1 MRSRRVSPHDV
12 GMTSPRLLRRRT
24 HPVPLRPFL
33 PGLALVLAAGAA
45 PAAPAPAPQV
55 ARITQVTLHPG
66 TAEVLRSARVP
77 AGARELL
84 LSCLPE
90 GFDPASLRLEADAG
104 IRLGPVALSTLP
116 RSQAPECRD
125 GELEARIRTLE
136 DRLAAL
142 QAEGL
147 GHELVLGHLRAG
159 AAGGDRPAPALAG
172 AAAGVAGVAT
182 LPAAQLAATLA
193 TVQRLGQEAA
203 AQQHR
208 LARERERL
216 ELELAPLRAERD
228 RLRGSAGQ
236 VRRLAVQLQAGVRD
250 GELRLRYLHAGP
262 TWGPA
267 YRAELDTATSRVRL
281 ERLAQVRQS
290 TGEDWRGVVLRL
302 STGSPQSAVQGPTP
316 PPWQWVVEA
325 PLGKRALGVEL
336 RAMPAPMAAPALTQA
351 DAAEAAPDEPP
362 FEVAAQHGE
371 FGSEFAVPGTV
382 DVASHGQSVGFTL
395 ETQQLEARWLV
406 QAVPAVEA
414 SAWLLAELDLPA
426 GVWPEGPLQLLRE
439 GRSVGQARWPGAS
452 AGVAAVRDR
461 LTLPFGRDDNLRVQ
475 RLPTERRD
483 ASAGF
488 VGQRAERRVL
498 RAYQVENRHRQPV
511 RLRLLEPL
519 PSATDERIEV
529 ASRLKPEPTQPRWQD
544 EAGIAAWE
552 LTLPPGQTRR
562 FDAEHRIAWPKDL
575 PVRER

>member
-1 MRSRRVSPHDV
+1 MMR
-12 GMTSPRLLRRRT
+12 GMTSPRLLRRRA
-24 HPVPLRPFL
+24 PLAPLRFLL
-33 PGLALVLAAGAA
+33 PGLALLLAAGAA
-45 PAAPAPAPQV
+45 PASPAPQV

-159 AAGGDRPAPALAG
+159 AGGDRPPPAPAG
-172 AAAGVAGVAT
+172 AAAGVAM

-203 AQQHR
+203 VQQHR

-236 VRRLAVQLQAGVRD
+236 VRRLAVQLQAGARD

-302 STGSPQSAVQGPTP
+302 STGSPQSAVQGPPP

-336 RAMPAPMAAPALTQA
+336 RALPAPMAAPALAQA
-351 DAAEAAPDEPP
+351 EAAEAVPDEPP

-414 SAWLLAELDLPA
+414 SAWLLAELDRPA

-439 GRSVGQARWPGAS
+439 GRGVGQARWPGATTD
-452 AGVAAVRDR
+452 VAAARDR
-461 LTLPFGRDDNLRVQ
+461 LTLPFGRDDNLSVQ

-488 VGQRAERRVL
+488 VGQRAERRIA

-519 PSATDERIEV
+519 PTATDERIEV
-529 ASRLKPEPTQPRWQD
+529 ASRLNPEPTHPRWQD